1 MATIMR
7 KMNVIS
13 RCEGIYR
20 TQQSK
25 DNLPGIY
32 HSYVF
37 AITGNPGLSQDK
49 LAKHMCINKS
59 SVTRH
64 LACLEKEGYEADD
77 ILGTLSRMCVE
88 KGKKCTIITGDRDSF
103 QLINDFVTV
112 KLPST
117 KKGHTETI
125 IYDIEKI
132 KECYNLAPI
141 EMIQVKALMGD
152 GSDNIPGVAGVG
164 EKTALKLISDYKTL
178 EGIYENIDNIKV
190 TFKDG
195 RVINENEWIDDFMF
209 INDTIHSEVTG
220 YFVLYQAFDKD
231 GNLIGEITY

>member
-32 HSYVF
+32 HSYIF

-64 LACLEKEGYEADD
+64 LACLEKEGYVERKVSETDKRE
-77 ILGTLSRMCVE
+77 TLVYPTQKMLDV
-88 KGKKCTIITGDRDSF
+88 
-103 QLINDFVTV
+103 
-112 KLPST
+112 LP
-117 KKGHTETI
+117 
-125 IYDIEKI
+125 
-132 KECYNLAPI
+132 
-141 EMIQVKALMGD
+141 
-152 GSDNIPGVAGVG
+152 
-164 EKTALKLISDYKTL
+164 
-178 EGIYENIDNIKV
+178 
-190 TFKDG
+190 
-195 RVINENEWIDDFMF
+195 
-209 INDTIHSEVTG
+209 EVTNITKAWNEMVAQDISREELEL
-220 YFVLYQAFDKD
+220 FHRILDKMLD
-231 GNLIGEITY
+231 KSMEIVYSGDAQ